1 MVAETLGAVTKDGSQ
16 WCDYEREW
24 QTGSPCRTDTVRCTA
39 SDTWDERRSHC
50 VECAPAMTERVL

>member
-16 WCDYEREW
+16 WCDYERER
-24 QTGSPCRTDTVRCTA
+24 QTGSPCSSDTVRFTA

-50 VECAPAMTERVL
+50 VSSARLR